1 MRLRLIAVTLGS
13 LLVSAPVYATGISY
27 TFTGTMSRGSTLTLG
42 DGTAVDLSFAAF
54 TATGMTGDLSQP
66 DYSFAWY
73 ATTTYDFGALGS
85 FTTNVNGD
93 QYLQWLSPTL
103 AQIGLAS
110 WRVGYPEE
118 IGFMVVLD
126 TITSAADLQPTGSPV
141 VLGNVTITQ
150 SSLGY
155 TRTLMNAAGE
165 TLLMQRQEI
174 RPGLFS
180 VDSASIVATP
190 EPDTL
195 ALIALGVG
203 FVMWHRRT
211 LSTHS

>member
-1 MRLRLIAVTLGS
+1 
-13 LLVSAPVYATGISY
+13 
-27 TFTGTMSRGSTLTLG
+27 
-42 DGTAVDLSFAAF
+42 
-54 TATGMTGDLSQP
+54 
-66 DYSFAWY
+66 
-73 ATTTYDFGALGS
+73 
-85 FTTNVNGD
+85 
-93 QYLQWLSPTL
+93 
-103 AQIGLAS
+103 
-110 WRVGYPEE
+110 
-118 IGFMVVLD
+118 
-126 TITSAADLQPTGSPV
+126 
-141 VLGNVTITQ
+141 VTITQ

-203 FVMWHRRT
+203 FMMWHRRT
-211 LSTHS
+211 LSTHSSPG